1 MPPPAP
7 STVCHKCRYSNPSG
21 SLLCAKCHS
30 SLSNEDTTVTGGDVA
45 ADWSRVVAEE
55 ETSGQALA
63 RGSIIASRYEI
74 LQLLGEGGMGAVYKA
89 RDRELDRFIALKVIR
104 PELAGHPRVLQRF
117 KQELLLAR
125 QVTHRNVIRIFD
137 LGVFENLKFITMEF
151 VEGRDLS
158 NLLDER
164 KFAVPETIDIIQ
176 QTARA
181 LEAAHS
187 ENVIH
192 RDLKPQNIM
201 VSENGKVS
209 VMDFGLARSLESTG
223 LTQAGALIGTPAYM
237 SPEQAL
243 GNPLD
248 ARSDLFSLG
257 IIFYE
262 MLTGVVPFKA
272 ETMLASMLKRT
283 QGAATAP
290 VELDPTIPKDV
301 SDVVMKC
308 LATDAANRYQNVG
321 ELLSDLDIL
330 ARQYGIAA
338 SSLSMGGVA
347 RAGPGSSVLSTAL
360 SSFQLPKPEPAPP
373 LRQMADSA
381 AWKWIAGTLL
391 VVAIAAGGIV
401 GWMKFSGAGK
411 TAHVAPMTLLIAD
424 FNNHTGDPVFSGTL
438 ESTLKLA
445 LEGASFISAYDR
457 TRMRDLGLKA
467 VSGALDEAQAQ
478 AIAASQGLNVVVSG
492 SLDRRG
498 ADYRLSLRAVQTV
511 TGKVLATSEEIAP
524 NKDQVL
530 FAVTKLGTAV
540 RKALGDATSESA
552 QRLSMETLT
561 AASLEAV
568 HEYAA
573 GLDAL
578 STGKFGEAQQH
589 LSRAVDL
596 DPNFGMAYTVMASAA
611 RNLGRQQD
619 AEKYI
624 REALKHIDRMTERE
638 RYRTRAYLYLLTGD
652 HQKCVDEYGALLERY
667 PSDSGA
673 YTNVSVCLLHL
684 HNVPKAL
691 EAARRAV
698 GILPKRAIYRGN
710 LAMDLAYSGDPEAA
724 ANEAAEALKLGYANA
739 YLHLAY
745 ASLLQDRP
753 AEAADAYHK
762 FEKVNPSDAATGL
775 ADLAAYE
782 GRFPDAVKILDAGI
796 AADMSGRTPD
806 PDAASTK
813 LWALANVQLLRGQN
827 GPALASVKRALDL
840 SKAFQTRFVSAQIYV
855 AVGEIAKARELASG
869 LASELQIEPQAY
881 AKLLEGE
888 AALKERDA
896 RGAVKLFT
904 EANNLLD
911 TWIGRFDLGRAY
923 LDMGAFVEAD
933 SEFDRCIK
941 RRGEALALF
950 LDLPTYAWFPP
961 VYYYQGRAREG
972 MKSAGFS
979 ESYKKYLNIR
989 GNAADPLAAEIRRR
1003 ISQ

>member
-1 MPPPAP
+1 
-7 STVCHKCRYSNPSG
+7 
-21 SLLCAKCHS
+21 
-30 SLSNEDTTVTGGDVA
+30 LSNENLTVTGGDAA
-45 ADWSRVVAEE
+45 ADWSRVG
-55 ETSGQALA
+55 SNDDLPA
-63 RGSIIASRYEI
+63 RTLVPGNVIANRYEI
-74 LQLLGEGGMGAVYKA
+74 IQMLGEGGMGAVYKA
-89 RDRELDRFIALKVIR
+89 RDRELDRLIALKVIR

-125 QVTHRNVIRIFD
+125 QVTHKNVIRIFD
-137 LGVFENLKFITMEF
+137 LGVFDNLKFITMEF

-158 NLLDER
+158 SLLDER
-164 KFAVPETIDIIQ
+164 KCTVPEAIDIIQ
-176 QTARA
+176 QSCRA
-181 LEAAHS
+181 LEAAHG

-201 VSENGKVS
+201 LSEGGKVY
-209 VMDFGLARSLESTG
+209 VMDFGLARTLESTG
-223 LTQAGALIGTPAYM
+223 LTQAGALLGTPAYM

-243 GNPLD
+243 GNTLD

-272 ETMLASMLKRT
+272 ETVLASMLKRT
-283 QGAATAP
+283 QGAATPP
-290 VELDPTIPKDV
+290 VELDATIPKDV
-301 SDVVMKC
+301 SDVVTKC
-308 LATDAANRYQNVG
+308 LATDPANRYQSVG
-321 ELLSDLDIL
+321 ELLSDVDIL
-330 ARQYGIAA
+330 AREYGTAA
-338 SSLSMGGVA
+338 STVTAGGVS
-347 RAGPGSSVLSTAL
+347 RRGSGAGSVLSTAL
-360 SSFQLPKPEPAPP
+360 SAIQVPEPSQEAPARAP
-373 LRQMADSA
+373 RLPVLADSV
-381 AWKWIAGTLL
+381 AWKWIGAMVIL
-391 VVAIAAGGIV
+391 VVGALGGIFA
-401 GWMKFSGAGK
+401 WMQFSGKSKGAP
-411 TAHVAPMTLLIAD
+411 VAPMTVMIAD
-424 FNNHTGDPVFSGTL
+424 FNNHTGDAVFSGTL

-457 TRMRDLGLKA
+457 ARVKELGLKA
-467 VSGALDEAQAQ
+467 ISGTLDEAQALS
-478 AIAASQGLNVVVSG
+478 IAAGQGLNVVVSG

-498 ADYRLSLRAVQTV
+498 TDYRLSVRAVQTV
-511 TGKVLATSEEIAP
+511 TGKVITTAEETAP

-573 GLDAL
+573 GLDTM
-578 STGKFGEAQQH
+578 STGKVEEAQQRM
-589 LSRAVDL
+589 SRAVDL

-638 RYRTRAYLYLLTGD
+638 RYRTRAYLYLLTSD
-652 HQKCVDEYGALLERY
+652 HQKCVDEYGALLEKY

-673 YTNVSVCLLHL
+673 YTNLSVCQMYL

-698 GILPKRAIYRGN
+698 AILPKRSAYRGN
-710 LAMDLAYSGDPEAA
+710 LAMNLAFSGDSQGAA
-724 ANEAAEALKLGYANA
+724 KEAAEALKLGYSNS
-739 YLHLAY
+739 YLHQAY
-745 ASLLQDRP
+745 AALLQDQP
-753 AEAADAYHK
+753 AQAAEAYQK
-762 FEKVNPSDAATGL
+762 FEKINPSDAAGGL
-775 ADLAAYE
+775 ADLAIYE
-782 GRFPDAVKILDAGI
+782 GRFSDAAKMLEKGAV
-796 AADMSGRTPD
+796 ADMGGRKPD

-813 LWALANVQLLRGQN
+813 FWTLANVQLLRGQK
-827 GPALASVKRALDL
+827 GPALAAANRALEL
-840 SKAFQTRFVSAQIYV
+840 SQAFRTRFMTAQVYV
-855 AVGEIAKARELASG
+855 AFGETAKARELANG
-869 LASELQIEPQAY
+869 LSSELQVEPQAF
-881 AKLLEGE
+881 AKLIDGE
-888 AALKERDA
+888 AALKEQDA

-923 LDMGAFVEAD
+923 LETGAFVEAD

-941 RRGEALALF
+941 RRGEALSLF
-950 LDLPTYAWFPP
+950 LDLPTYGYFPP

-972 MKSAGFS
+972 MKSAGFG
-979 ESYKKYLNIR
+979 ESYKKYLSIR
-989 GNAADPLAAEIRRR
+989 GKAGEDPLLADIRRR
-1003 ISQ
+1003 LPQ